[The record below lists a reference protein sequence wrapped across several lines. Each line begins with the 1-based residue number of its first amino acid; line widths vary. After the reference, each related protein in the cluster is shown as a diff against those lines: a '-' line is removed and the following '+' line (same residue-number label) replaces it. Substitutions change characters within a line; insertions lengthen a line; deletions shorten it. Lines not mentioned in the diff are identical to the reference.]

1 MNNIEEKVKEFRSK
15 YPAQYLGSKGETVET
30 FGIKYY
36 FSTPTRTVNWSE
48 GVPAKFEEE
57 IEDYIRTALQSQLDT
72 FMSCIP
78 EKVEEKEAKFK
89 DDKNGLLSE
98 GYTIG
103 YNEAIKHLLQNLK
116 NKGIV

>member
-1 MNNIEEKVKEFRSK
+1 MNNIEEKFTPLAKETIQESQMIQDYVKEK
-15 YPAQYLGSKGETVET
+15 
-30 FGIKYY
+30 
-36 FSTPTRTVNWSE
+36 
-48 GVPAKFEEE
+48 
-57 IEDYIRTALQSQLDT
+57 LQSQLDT

-116 NKGIV
+116 NKGIL